1 MYLFLSSLI
10 DIFFLQKTSDV
21 FRLESTWYTEYKL
34 CTSRPFFLFTPIIQ
48 WKIEISFNLMH
59 CYQVN
64 AWLGHLFQVKIDLVC
79 GSIGDIACTC
89 VPVNLYL
96 FIQKYIFGQCSSSVY
111 NNAHV
116 IIIQCQQQT
125 LWGLKWGWNPWS
137 SVPHILTI
145 LRVSTCSGCIV

>member
-1 MYLFLSSLI
+1 MLCIQI
-10 DIFFLQKTSDV
+10 DWNWVLTIVLDIVMVNDISYTRKAFSKICVPFSQFFNRHFFLQKTSDF

-34 CTSRPFFLFTPIIQ
+34 CTSRLFFLFTPIIQ

-64 AWLGHLFQVKIDLVC
+64 AWLGHLVRVKIDLIC

-96 FIQKYIFGQCSSSVY
+96 FIKKYIFGQYSSSVY

-116 IIIQCQQQT
+116 III
-125 LWGLKWGWNPWS
+125 
-137 SVPHILTI
+137 
-145 LRVSTCSGCIV
+145 

>member
-1 MYLFLSSLI
+1 
-10 DIFFLQKTSDV
+10 
-21 FRLESTWYTEYKL
+21 
-34 CTSRPFFLFTPIIQ
+34 
-48 WKIEISFNLMH
+48 MH

-64 AWLGHLFQVKIDLVC
+64 AWLGHLFQVKIDLIC

-145 LRVSTCSGCIV
+145 LRVSTCSALCNRSFTDDHIFPRTSVVNSYGYIHVQWFWHGGSLTTRSWNPQWITSSLLE